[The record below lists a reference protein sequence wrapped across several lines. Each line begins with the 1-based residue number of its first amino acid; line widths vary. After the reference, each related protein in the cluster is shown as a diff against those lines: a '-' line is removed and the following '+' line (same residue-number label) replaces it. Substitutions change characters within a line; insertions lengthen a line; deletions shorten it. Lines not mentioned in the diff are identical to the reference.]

1 LGNVFFF
8 ISGTGS
14 VAEERANI
22 NKPSTFGA
30 GRCAVDSAGYL
41 VCPALALVFSAVVA
55 TRIAAGLVMYRR
67 QNGRLE
73 FFLAHPGGPLSRLK
87 DDGHWTIPKGEQGV
101 GEELLEVAKRE
112 FEEETG
118 IEPHGPYI
126 ELGSIRQKG
135 GKWVF
140 AWAFEGDHSGPVTSN
155 SFVMEWPPKSG
166 KMGEFPEVD
175 RAEFFSFEEARQKIK
190 DTQFPLLERLLEI
203 LEA

>member
-1 LGNVFFF
+1 MGRRLLF
-8 ISGTGS
+8 S
-14 VAEERANI
+14 RA
-22 NKPSTFGA
+22 
-30 GRCAVDSAGYL
+30 
-41 VCPALALVFSAVVA
+41 VA

-67 QNGRLE
+67 RNGLLE

-101 GEELLEVAKRE
+101 AEGLLDVAKRE

-140 AWAFEGDHSGPVTSN
+140 AWAFEGDHTGPIQSN
-155 SFVMEWPPKSG
+155 TFTMEWPPKSG
-166 KMGEFPEVD
+166 KMSQFPEVD
-175 RAEFFSFEEARQKIK
+175 RAHFFSLEEARQKIK
-190 DTQFPLLERLLEI
+190 ETQFPLLQRLVDAIGE
-203 LEA
+203 